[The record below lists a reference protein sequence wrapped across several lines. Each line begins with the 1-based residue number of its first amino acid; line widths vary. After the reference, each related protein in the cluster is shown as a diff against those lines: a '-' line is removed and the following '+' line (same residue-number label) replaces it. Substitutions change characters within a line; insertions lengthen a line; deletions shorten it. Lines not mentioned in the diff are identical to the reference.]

1 MYDSILEGFLE
12 NEISKVV
19 LIQRAVRQWLQTKLD
34 AELGEVLETLG
45 QDRMGVDQILSG
57 RDANSDLAMRTDLND
72 LERDKETTFGMEM
85 RLDSM

>member
-1 MYDSILEGFLE
+1 M
-12 NEISKVV
+12 
-19 LIQRAVRQWLQTKLD
+19 
-34 AELGEVLETLG
+34 LETLG

-57 RDANSDLAMRTDLND
+57 RDANSDLATRTDLND

>member
-1 MYDSILEGFLE
+1 MYDSILEGFSE